1 LYSVTVFILFSPFFS
16 QLDSI
21 ISHFENFVKRQFQTN
36 FIESDT
42 MLKISELIQELESV
56 IDEYGD
62 MFVYFTIDKLFLD
75 ICITKT
81 EGISPICYIIERQN
95 ETN

>member
-1 LYSVTVFILFSPFFS
+1 
-16 QLDSI
+16 
-21 ISHFENFVKRQFQTN
+21 
-36 FIESDT
+36 